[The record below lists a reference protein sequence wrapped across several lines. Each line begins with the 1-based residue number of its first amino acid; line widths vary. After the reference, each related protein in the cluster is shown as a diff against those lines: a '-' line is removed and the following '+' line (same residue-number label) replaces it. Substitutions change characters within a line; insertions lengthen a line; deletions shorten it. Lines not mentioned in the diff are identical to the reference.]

1 LSRTQKIGTGFWAGF
16 GVVILIVILLGGW
29 HLLYLAN
36 IAGPPPWVPPTT
48 PTGTAAPPTT
58 EAPVEKQIVKTL
70 PVYFKLTYKWA
81 GTTIT
86 SDTACKFLDPA
97 TGVPKE
103 TVLHDDNDGRHES
116 GAYTSKTELV
126 VDYNDASNTKY
137 QWKFTVPY
145 AYTEEDTY
153 FWKEWQVAK
162 IGTYAIYVR
171 DPSGNAFT
179 SGSSVYYY
187 VSSAYPSFT
196 VEIRN
201 SYDGPASSGANG
213 SGFSGTFTDVQSGRT
228 CEMGVIIR
236 ILGSGGTASPKCTVS
251 TLDLFTSN
259 AENRYYYIKLADD
272 ALDRIKNADG
282 TYKQFGSYSLS
293 FNMDNSGQTAS
304 TTETLYIYLYV
315 YFSQAYFKSTQ
326 SLNSEGYSAA
336 SFSFS
341 LTRA

>member
-1 LSRTQKIGTGFWAGF
+1 LSAKQKFGAGFWAGL
-16 GVVILIVILLGGW
+16 GVFTLIVIILGGW
-29 HLLYLAN
+29 HLASLAN
-36 IAGPPPWVPPTT
+36 LAGPPPWVPPTT
-48 PTGTAAPPTT
+48 PTGTTAPPTT
-58 EAPVEKQIVKTL
+58 QPPVEGQYVKTL

-81 GTTIT
+81 GTAIT

-103 TVLHDDNDGRHES
+103 TVLYDDNDARYES
-116 GAYTSKTELV
+116 GDYKTGTELV

-145 AYTEEDTY
+145 AFTEQDTY

-179 SGSSVYYY
+179 SGSSTYYY

-213 SGFSGTFTDVQSGRT
+213 SGFSGTYTDIQSGRT

-236 ILGSGGTASPKCTVS
+236 ILGNSGTASPKCSVS
-251 TLDLFTSN
+251 SLDLFTTN
-259 AENRYYYIKLADD
+259 AENRYYYQKLPDT

-282 TYKQFGSYSLS
+282 TYEQFGSYSLS
-293 FNMDNSGQTAS
+293 FNMDNSGMSSSTA
-304 TTETLYIYLYV
+304 ETLYIYLYI
-315 YFSQAYFKSTQ
+315 YFSTAYFKNTQ